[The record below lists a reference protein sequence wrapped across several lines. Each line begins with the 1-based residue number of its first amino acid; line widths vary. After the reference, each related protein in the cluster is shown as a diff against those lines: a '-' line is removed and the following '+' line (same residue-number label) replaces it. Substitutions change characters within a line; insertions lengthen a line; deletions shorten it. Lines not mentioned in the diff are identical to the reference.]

1 MTNLKGSKTETNLQT
16 AFAGESQAR
25 GKYYYFAAKAREEGY
40 PRIAR
45 IFEETAVNEQEH
57 AKIWFK
63 LLEGI
68 GNTGANLKTAA
79 GGENYEWT
87 TMYDEFAKTAEDE
100 GFTDIAARFRQ
111 VAGIEKKH
119 EERYLKLLKN
129 IDKEPA
135 PAKGNAIAWQCVN
148 CGNTI
153 TAKNAPKE
161 CPVCAYA
168 DIPWSGLQAYIPADP
183 EN

>member
-1 MTNLKGSKTETNLQT
+1 MANLKGSKTETNLQT

-68 GNTGANLKTAA
+68 GNTEANLKTAI

-87 TMYDEFAKTAEDE
+87 TMYDEFAKAAEEE
-100 GFTDIAARFRQ
+100 GFKDIAARFRQ
-111 VAGIEKKH
+111 IADIEKKH
-119 EERYLKLLKN
+119 EERYAKLLKN
-129 IDKEPA
+129 LTSEAVVKSDA
-135 PAKGNAIAWQCVN
+135 TAWQCGN
-148 CGNTI
+148 CGNI
-153 TAKNAPKE
+153 INAKNAPKE

-168 DIPWSGLQAYIPADP
+168 DIPWSGLQAYVPVDPAD
-183 EN
+183 

>member
-1 MTNLKGSKTETNLQT
+1 MADLKGSKTEVNLQA

-40 PRIAR
+40 SRVAR

-68 GNTGANLKTAA
+68 GTTEANLKTAI

-87 TMYDEFAKTAEDE
+87 TMYSDFAKTAEEE
-100 GFTDIAARFRQ
+100 GFKDIAARFRQ
-111 VAGIEKKH
+111 IAEIEKKH
-119 EERYLKLLKN
+119 EERYAKLLKN
-129 IDKEPA
+129 LGSEAVTKDGA
-135 PAKGNAIAWQCVN
+135 TAWQCAN
-148 CGNTI
+148 CGNI
-153 TAKNAPKE
+153 IAAKNAPKE

-168 DIPWSGLQAYIPADP
+168 DIPWSGLQAYVPVDPAD
-183 EN
+183 